1 MFETKYDLYIYCRK
15 LCSKWTAKISDNSG
29 MGSCCFWIPLLD
41 GIIIHG
47 FLNLIIYALGFFL
60 TFYAESSL
68 NPFYYFYNHTSDVL
82 KELAPS
88 KLGINSDTID
98 ILINIAP
105 TISLVG
111 IIIYGLSCL
120 LMMLGSQL
128 KNHNLMIPYLVA
140 QMVVVVSTVIIG
152 IPLAAAMFYLDHC
165 TDGQT
170 ISAFVVINSITSL
183 YFWSTVKRAYEKLKN
198 IELQDGTFTVEEPKP
213 RANKPVTY
221 RQGIC

>member
-1 MFETKYDLYIYCRK
+1 
-15 LCSKWTAKISDNSG
+15 

-60 TFYAESSL
+60 TFYAEYSL

-88 KLGINSDTID
+88 KLGINSGTIH
-98 ILINIAP
+98 ILIDIAP

-111 IIIYGLSCL
+111 IIMYGLACL

-140 QMVVVVSTVIIG
+140 QMVVVVLTVIIG
-152 IPLAAAMFYLDHC
+152 IPLAAAMFYLNHC

-170 ISAFVVINSITSL
+170 ISAFVVINSMISL
-183 YFWSTVKRAYEKLKN
+183 YFWSTVKRAYGKLKN

-221 RQGIC
+221 RQEIC

>member
-1 MFETKYDLYIYCRK
+1 MYIYCRK
-15 LCSKWTAKISDNSG
+15 LCSKWTAKISDNSE

-170 ISAFVVINSITSL
+170 ISAFVVINSMMSL
-183 YFWSTVKRAYEKLKN
+183 YFWSTVKRAYGELKK
-198 IELQDGTFTVEEPKP
+198 IELPDGTFTDEEPKP

-221 RQGIC
+221 RQEIC

>member
-1 MFETKYDLYIYCRK
+1 
-15 LCSKWTAKISDNSG
+15 

-47 FLNLIIYALGFFL
+47 FLNLIVYAFGFFL
-60 TFYAESSL
+60 TFYAKSSM
-68 NPFYYFYNHTSDVL
+68 NPFYYFYDHISDVL
-82 KELAPS
+82 KESAPS

-140 QMVVVVSTVIIG
+140 QMLVVVSTVIIG
-152 IPLAAAMFYLDHC
+152 IPLSASMFYLNHS

-170 ISAFVVINSITSL
+170 ISAFVVINSMMSL
-183 YFWSTVKRAYEKLKN
+183 YFWSTVKRAYGKLKK

-213 RANKPVTY
+213 RSNKPVTY
-221 RQGIC
+221 RQEIC